1 MTLFVGSFS
10 LFFAEG
16 LRFYREI
23 KRLNR
28 IDNFLPTFVRDITEE
43 VKRGVSPTI
52 AIRSILE
59 VKSYGK
65 ELDDI
70 LQKISSGISSGLSL
84 EDAVMQVKSKLSW
97 NGLIIF
103 KLFYEA
109 SRFGGSGEVFEEF
122 SDVVREL
129 ADSNKA
135 LKKGISPLRS
145 FGIMT
150 LFLIIFVTGMLV
162 RLIVVPMSSY
172 AEILSEVS
180 TKGGGFLLGLKL
192 IKPEALPGF
201 IDLVFSGLMVNAIL
215 LGLITGKMVEGKIG
229 IGFIYVAIY
238 LLISMMAMFGIM
250 LGVSIK

>member
-70 LQKISSGISSGLSL
+70 LQK
-84 EDAVMQVKSKLSW
+84 LSW
-97 NGLIIF
+97 KGLIIF